1 MTRLATA
8 LRALLGLFVEDGGL
22 ALAIL
27 MIVAVAGLVSVLS
40 PKVPLAPGTVLL
52 LGCAG
57 ALLANIMKAARL
69 PAAPM
74 GRLW

>member
-8 LRALLGLFVEDGGL
+8 SRALLGLFVEDGGL

-27 MIVAVAGLVSVLS
+27 MIVAVAALVSVLS

-52 LGCAG
+52 LGCPG
-57 ALLANIMKAARL
+57 ALFANVMKA
-69 PAAPM
+69 
-74 GRLW
+74 GRSPRSKGSL

>member
-52 LGCAG
+52 LGCPG
-57 ALLANIMKAARL
+57 ALLANIMKAG
-69 PAAPM
+69 APT
-74 GRLW
+74 RRSRP